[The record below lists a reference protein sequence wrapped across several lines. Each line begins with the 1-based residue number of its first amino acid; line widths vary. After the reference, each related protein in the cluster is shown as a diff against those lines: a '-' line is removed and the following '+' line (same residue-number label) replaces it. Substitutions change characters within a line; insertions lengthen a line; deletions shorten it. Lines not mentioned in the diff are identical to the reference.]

1 MDQWSVEHLQE
12 NNSEETCLKETF
24 IGKIEMGQCDEQKY
38 LGFVISNSNNNM
50 ANIKSVRNKSFGIIR
65 TIFEKLKALNLRK
78 YYFECGMIFLNVML
92 RSSIL
97 YGSETYYNLKE
108 NELRTLERIEE
119 NFMRQLLGT
128 NSGCPIVQLYLEL
141 GHTPA
146 RFGIMKLRLYFLKTI
161 LDQEK
166 TSLISKFFNIQCQNG
181 VKTDWA
187 ITCLNNLKELNINL
201 TLREVREMTGKK
213 YKEMIKRRCN
223 ELAFEYLINKRRKK
237 GKEITY
243 NNIQMSQYLLPNNQL
258 EIQDQKKIFEMR
270 NRMTIIPENYPSK
283 YKEKSNCICGE
294 KETMEHIYICKELNK
309 TEMKVKYENIYEGN
323 VKNMKTILNRFELNM
338 NKRNENH
345 HVIQNCDPPNSVLS
359 EFGNG

>member
-1 MDQWSVEHLQE
+1 MLVGENIESIHRSKFFVDQWSVEHLQE

-128 NSGCPIVQLYLEL
+128 NSGCPIAQLYLEL
-141 GHTPA
+141 
-146 RFGIMKLRLYFLKTI
+146 
-161 LDQEK
+161 
-166 TSLISKFFNIQCQNG
+166 
-181 VKTDWA
+181 
-187 ITCLNNLKELNINL
+187 
-201 TLREVREMTGKK
+201 
-213 YKEMIKRRCN
+213 
-223 ELAFEYLINKRRKK
+223 
-237 GKEITY
+237 
-243 NNIQMSQYLLPNNQL
+243 
-258 EIQDQKKIFEMR
+258 
-270 NRMTIIPENYPSK
+270 
-283 YKEKSNCICGE
+283 
-294 KETMEHIYICKELNK
+294 
-309 TEMKVKYENIYEGN
+309 
-323 VKNMKTILNRFELNM
+323 
-338 NKRNENH
+338 
-345 HVIQNCDPPNSVLS
+345 
-359 EFGNG
+359 